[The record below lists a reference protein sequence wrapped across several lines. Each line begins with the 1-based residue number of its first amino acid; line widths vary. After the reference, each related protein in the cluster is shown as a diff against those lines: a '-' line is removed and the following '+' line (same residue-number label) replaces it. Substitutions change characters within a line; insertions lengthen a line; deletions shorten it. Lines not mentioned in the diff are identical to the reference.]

1 MFFEIS
7 FKNLVV
13 FMHVN
18 QTYLIIAIFSTIWNF
33 SSAARHKYRP
43 NFPQSIPCKPY
54 QGTRYLF
61 KNTGRFYKLFWCWR
75 RRILKR
81 NYSALGSRHLLDCQA
96 HSELLKRT
104 SCKANEKF
112 WWLFRNGGRL
122 KNYFDF
128 FMRAKSNSFA
138 QRGNHYMVESET

>member
-1 MFFEIS
+1 MLLPPKYTLGSCFAWLKTCKIPAAKYALQSEMFFEIS
-7 FKNLVV
+7 LKNLVV

-18 QTYLIIAIFSTIWNF
+18 QAYLIVAIFSTIWNF

-75 RRILKR
+75 GRILQR
-81 NYSALGSRHLLDCQA
+81 NYSALGPRHLLDCQA
-96 HSELLKRT
+96 HS
-104 SCKANEKF
+104 
-112 WWLFRNGGRL
+112 
-122 KNYFDF
+122 
-128 FMRAKSNSFA
+128 
-138 QRGNHYMVESET
+138 